1 MTIDEAYLIL
11 GIENRNIS
19 MDELRRIY
27 YQAVHLSH
35 PDNNPQNHYAQS
47 KFAMIQEAYLIL
59 KGEIKAGKII
69 KEEYR
74 QQTGHA
80 TEQQTNKQ
88 STGKKDRWD
97 YYNDADR
104 KYRQMRNEES
114 KRNLHA
120 AFEAHRRAAQTV
132 HPKQKE
138 PAATT
143 ASQLQSF
150 DSVATNVSNY
160 WRLFLG
166 TNVIFDCML
175 ICSVAML
182 LMTELFASQFGMRGM
197 VRVLFVSMIWIFSVL
212 SSRKLAA
219 FVNRFVNMPLWTVV
233 IFLTGIEIQVELF
246 KLFLL

>member
-27 YQAVHLSH
+27 YQAAHLSH

-74 QQTGHA
+74 QQTNK
-80 TEQQTNKQ
+80 QQTNKQ